1 MKRSKKF
8 VTVKKEEVSVV
19 ELTKAEYVDLSAEVC
34 AEIVGPMLAN
44 ADSEDEIEFIAFISA
59 LSAEL
64 CANITAKLFDAEAS
78 DKDEESEEE

>member
-1 MKRSKKF
+1 MKRSKKV

-19 ELTKAEYVDLSAEVC
+19 ELTKAEYIDLSAEVC
-34 AEIVGPMLAN
+34 ADMVGPMLAD
-44 ADSEDEIEFIAFISA
+44 AGSEDEVEFIALISA

>member
-19 ELTKAEYVDLSAEVC
+19 ELTEAEYVDLSAEVC

-59 LSAEL
+59 LSAKL
-64 CANITAKLFDAEAS
+64 CANITEKLFDAEAS

>member
-1 MKRSKKF
+1 MKRSKKV

-19 ELTKAEYVDLSAEVC
+19 ELTKAEYIDLSAEVC
-34 AEIVGPMLAN
+34 AEMVGPMR
-44 ADSEDEIEFIAFISA
+44 ADAGSEDDVEFIALISA
-59 LSAEL
+59 FI